1 MQKLEEV
8 NEKMLKRNKD
18 IDRLV
23 SLARGDKSL
32 STFDSEM
39 NGDKEELERIRSERD
54 SAVKSLKEH
63 EAEIK
68 ALTEELEKYR
78 KVS

>member
-63 EAEIK
+63 EADIK